1 MIGTQAQTDERWWRQ
16 ANLVMLVLT
25 LLALGVFMTG

>member
-1 MIGTQAQTDERWWRQ
+1 MIGTQAQTDERWWCQ